1 MAHPRFNDLTGRRFN
16 RWLVIEQAPYEFTG
30 VPPHQKKVVGQSR
43 WKCKCDCGTIKERVL
58 YGSLVRGASQSCG
71 CMHWEQMRKPDEDKK
86 TCHPLHAT
94 WVSMKT
100 RCYNLNHPSSK
111 HYGRRG
117 IRVCKR
123 WLDSFETFVEDMGPR
138 PTPDHTLERKDNNG
152 HYTPMN
158 CKWADHD
165 EQNSNKRSNRK
176 VEWKGETRTLTQIAR
191 MENVDYPQL
200 YFCFMANPP
209 EDLPKIVVGLQAE
222 GKPFHERAKGMGGSP
237 APRTSQ
243 KRTRRKIGGQ
253 FIHLLPEIVYSFPPD
268 PLADIW

>member
-100 RCYNLNHPSSK
+100 RCYNLKHPSSK
-111 HYGRRG
+111 HYGQRG
-117 IRVCKR
+117 IMVCAR
-123 WLDSFETFVEDMGPR
+123 WLDNFVNFAEDMGPR

-152 HYTPMN
+152 HYAPGN
-158 CKWADHD
+158 CIWATRD
-165 EQNSNKRSNRK
+165 EQNSNKRSNVK
-176 VEWKGETRTLTQIAR
+176 HQWKGETRTLTQVAR
-191 MENVDYPQL
+191 MENVDYTDL
-200 YFCFMANPP
+200 YMRTKGDPSSL
-209 EDLPKIVVGLQAE
+209 ELVVKTLQQQ
-222 GKPFHERAKGMGGSP
+222 GRTFYERAKGMGSTSKNK
-237 APRTSQ
+237 TSQ
-243 KRTRRKIGGQ
+243 KRTRHMIEGKFVI
-253 FIHLLPEIVYSFPPD
+253 D
-268 PLADIW
+268 PLADVW